1 MMCSVLSIRKRHL
14 STAGGYS
21 QVGYQPT
28 VMPAGFLHV
37 KCICP
42 LHNIVID
49 NGQPVRPGINVINT
63 HVSRVTT

>member
-1 MMCSVLSIRKRHL
+1 
-14 STAGGYS
+14 
-21 QVGYQPT
+21 
-28 VMPAGFLHV
+28 MPAGFLHV

-49 NGQPVRPGINVINT
+49 NGQPVSPGINVINT